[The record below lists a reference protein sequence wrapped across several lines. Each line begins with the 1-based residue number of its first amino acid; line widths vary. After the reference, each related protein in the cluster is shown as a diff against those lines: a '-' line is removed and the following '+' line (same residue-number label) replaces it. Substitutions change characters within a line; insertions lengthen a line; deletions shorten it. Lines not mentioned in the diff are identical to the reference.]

1 MVCRP
6 DCRAIGG
13 KWGFLVTSDPYQ
25 AYPAFP
31 AGAPYRFVED
41 PAVELVAVADANKV
55 QGNVL
60 SSDPYQA
67 NPDIPSGAPV
77 PFAGPSAVELIA
89 AGPANQRRLTVAFR
103 LILVIPHILA
113 LFFLGVAGAV
123 VVFLGWWAAL
133 CTGRLPAFAV
143 GYLSGLARWSARA
156 SGYTYLLTDVYPPF
170 TLDDDPAY
178 PVVIAIPEPQ
188 RLNRLAVLFRFIMSL
203 WAFLVVTVAGSG
215 ANSIVAVIAWAMT
228 LITGK
233 MPTSL
238 HLALTALL
246 RYQTRYYCYLA
257 QLTPAYPWQLFGDQP
272 EPVFEPTSRPA
283 DWRLVLSRPAKNLLI
298 VFIALGLISAAGA
311 GFWVLFAATTDSNIA
326 QWGTAA
332 KTLDTEMIGWSK
344 ADDTCATNGNLTCL
358 SSLSEEAAGYLDGFI
373 AQVSELTLPSAA
385 AADETS
391 LLAIADESQ
400 SDFETISLATTID
413 QYQGDFAST
422 NLQQDLTSL
431 MTDLASV
438 ASTLRKSQLG

>member
-6 DCRAIGG
+6 DCRAVGG
-13 KWGFLVTSDPYQ
+13 KWGFPVTSDPYQ

-41 PAVELVAVADANKV
+41 PAVEL
-55 QGNVL
+55 
-60 SSDPYQA
+60 
-67 NPDIPSGAPV
+67 
-77 PFAGPSAVELIA
+77 IA
-89 AGPANQRRLTVAFR
+89 AGPANQRRVTVAFR

-156 SGYTYLLTDVYPPF
+156 SGYAYLLTDVYPPF

-178 PVVIAIPEPQ
+178 PVVLAIPGPQ
-188 RLNRLAVLFRFIMSL
+188 RLNRLAVLFRFIMSS

-246 RYQTRYYCYLA
+246 RYQTRYYCYLGL
-257 QLTPAYPWQLFGDQP
+257 LTPTYPWQLFGDQP
-272 EPVFEPTSRPA
+272 EPVSGPA

-298 VFIALGLISAAGA
+298 VFIALGLISAACA
-311 GFWVLFAATTDSNIA
+311 GFSVSFAATTDSNIA
-326 QWGTAA
+326 QWDTAA
-332 KTLDTEMIGWSK
+332 KTLNTEMIGWSK
-344 ADDTCATNGNLTCL
+344 ADDTCAANGNLTCL
-358 SSLSEEAAGYLDGFI
+358 SSLSEEAAGYLDAFI

-391 LLAIADESQ
+391 LLAIAAKSQ

-438 ASTLRKSQLG
+438 ATTLHKSQLG